1 MRMRLDLA
9 FLFVALLCGGLLPA
23 VSPAAAKGGSVPVDV
38 ELVLAVDVSF
48 SMDPEEQRLQR
59 EGYFEALRS
68 PFVLE
73 AIRRGINGRIA
84 VAYVEWAGSPSQ
96 EIVAGW
102 HVIEDRADVER
113 FIAVIQSK
121 PPKRLFEP
129 TFNGR

>member
-23 VSPAAAKGGSVPVDV
+23 ASPAAAKGGSVPVDV

-73 AIRRGINGRIA
+73 AIRRGING
-84 VAYVEWAGSPSQ
+84 GSPSPMWNGPGAR
-96 EIVAGW
+96 VRRSSRAGTSSRT
-102 HVIEDRADVER
+102 VRTSSA
-113 FIAVIQSK
+113 SS
-121 PPKRLFEP
+121 P
-129 TFNGR
+129 